1 MKKYLYL
8 LFAAFVA
15 STMVACTEEVGTVPG
30 NDPNAVATIYQMPA
44 PAECDP
50 DMTCKIRVAPNST
63 TKKMWVLAE
72 LEADKDAYVASKGEA
87 AYAKYVTEN
96 GTSYEVADQDIL
108 LENLAGKYAITVVVA
123 DAAGNLKQY
132 VHKYEGI
139 LWQNFCT
146 ATMYTGHLQKLFG
159 NQFPTTVQ
167 LQKADGRDEYR
178 FLQPYQTAAEKYG
191 FTQYTEGGH
200 HFRFLWDGQSAK
212 ITPVSSNMSSGL
224 YIMTTGFYH
233 PSYGMVYWY
242 VDSDPNYTFYDAENK
257 MFQIETQMTVG
268 AGSFGWFDDWYILD
282 L

>member
-30 NDPNAVATIYQMPA
+30 NDPTAVATIYELPA

-50 DMTCKIRVAPNST
+50 DMTCKLRIAPNST

-72 LEADKDAYVASKGEA
+72 KEADKDAYVASKGEA
-87 AYAKYVTEN
+87 AYAKYVTEQ
-96 GTSYEVADQDIL
+96 GTAYEAADQDIL
-108 LENLAGKYAITVVVA
+108 LENLAGKYVVTVVVA
-123 DAAGNLKQY
+123 DAKGNLKQFA
-132 VHKYEGI
+132 HNYEGI
-139 LWQNFCT
+139 LWQDFCT
-146 ATMYTGHLQKLFG
+146 AELYSGHLNKFFG
-159 NQFPTTVQ
+159 NYLATEVK

-178 FLQPYQTAAEKYG
+178 FVQPYQTVAEKWG
-191 FTQYTEGGH
+191 ITQYTEGGH
-200 HFRFLWDGQSAK
+200 HFRFLWDGKSANIK
-212 ITPVSSNMSSGL
+212 PVSKGMNSGL

-242 VDSDPNYTFYDAENK
+242 VDADPNYTFYDASEK

-268 AGSFGWFDDWYILD
+268 AGSFGWFDDWYYLN